1 MPTFLNSFMRDHRKI
16 EDTLMQEL
24 SLVFSEAVDLLLRAA
39 DNAKEKKVGYTLFE
53 AALIG
58 IAHNRT
64 HLVTINDV
72 ALGSMLS
79 RLINSAEV
87 SLSQS
92 DTTATESVK
101 QRISKS
107 RQIFSK

>member
-16 EDTLMQEL
+16 DDALLQEL
-24 SLVFSEAVDLLLRAA
+24 SVLFTETVELLLRAA
-39 DNAKEKKVGYTLFE
+39 DNAKKRKLDDTLFE

-64 HLVTINDV
+64 HLANVNDV

-79 RLINSAEV
+79 RLINSTEI

-92 DTTATESVK
+92 DTTATESVTTDTM
-101 QRISKS
+101 S